1 MTRAY
6 NMNMK
11 KNINMNMAFKKTL
24 MMKFYTG
31 KRPNSEADP
40 AQQLFSKN
48 RRPGVPV
55 FLPEF
60 RVILSRNS
68 KLRITRDSTDF
79 CKSKR

>member
-6 NMNMK
+6 SMNMK
-11 KNINMNMAFKKTL
+11 TNINMNMALKKTL
-24 MMKFYTG
+24 MMKFYTE
-31 KRPNSEADP
+31 KQPNSEADP
-40 AQQLFSKN
+40 APQLFSKN
-48 RRPGVPV
+48 RKPGVTV

-68 KLRITRDSTDF
+68 KLRIPRDSKDF